1 MTQKGRHKGT
11 PFQVYLPD
19 ELLAAAKAKSRET
32 KTPLAK
38 VVREA
43 LEAWVAPQRAFNPTG
58 PLPEDLFDPS
68 EMVGYDPIR
77 NPYPISDQRPAREL
91 KVEPVYD

>member
-19 ELLAAAKAKSRET
+19 ELLAAAKAKSR
-32 KTPLAK
+32 
-38 VVREA
+38 
-43 LEAWVAPQRAFNPTG
+43 EAWVAPQRAFNPTG